1 MGLFDVWFISWG
13 FGIYWILMSFVLY
26 VVGLEMLGLHCLF
39 SVVLVV
45 GLVCGFGCVVGLIVY
60 LCGWLSCLRDVVLVI
75 DRCVTFRADCFVVV
89 LWVF

>member
-1 MGLFDVWFISWG
+1 MGIWNLLDFNEFCTLCCW
-13 FGIYWILMSFVLY
+13 LA
-26 VVGLEMLGLHCLF
+26 MLGLHCLF

-45 GLVCGFGCVVGLIVY
+45 GLVCGFGCVVCLIVY